1 VSCSKAYVWNPRKKR
16 KITPKIAIQILD
28 EQGITITYEEVEL
41 ILEMMYNFAK
51 LALNQQIRMRSEE
64 HDQLIPHPGPG

>member
-1 VSCSKAYVWNPRKKR
+1 MPMYGIPRKKR

-28 EQGITITYEEVEL
+28 EQGITITYEEAEI

-51 LALNQQIRMRSEE
+51 LALNQQFRMRSEGR
-64 HDQLIPHPGPG
+64 DQLIPHPGPG